1 MQALPRILAAMALA
15 LAPASV
21 AWADPSPA
29 GHDHAGHDHAVEV
42 AYGRPGDPAKGGR
55 VVQVVMKE
63 TDSGMAFAP
72 ERIEVAKG
80 EQVQFV
86 LRNGGELDHE
96 LVIGTVEANRVHA
109 EAMASHPNM
118 AREDPNAKR
127 LGPKTSGVLRWQF
140 TQAGTF
146 EYACLIPGHREA
158 GMVGTVVVK

>member
-1 MQALPRILAAMALA
+1 MRVLPMILAAAALA
-15 LAPASV
+15 LAPTSV
-21 AWADPSPA
+21 AWADP
-29 GHDHAGHDHAVEV
+29 GHAGHDHAVEA
-42 AYGRPGDPAKGGR
+42 AYGRPGDPTKGGR
-55 VVQVVMKE
+55 VIQVVMTE
-63 TDSGMAFAP
+63 TDSGMAFTP
-72 ERIEVAKG
+72 TRIEVRHG

-96 LVIGTVEANRVHA
+96 LVIGTVEANNEHA
-109 EAMASHPNM
+109 QAMASHPDM
-118 AREDPNAKR
+118 AHEDPNAKR

>member
-1 MQALPRILAAMALA
+1 M
-15 LAPASV
+15 
-21 AWADPSPA
+21 AWADP
-29 GHDHAGHDHAVEV
+29 GHAGHDHAVKT
-42 AYGRPGDPAKGGR
+42 AYGRPGDPTKGGR
-55 VVQVVMKE
+55 VIQVVMRE
-63 TDSGMAFAP
+63 TDRGMAFAP

-109 EAMASHPNM
+109 EAMAAHPDM
-118 AREDPNAKR
+118 AHEDPNAKR

-158 GMVGTVVVK
+158 GMVGTVVVR

>member
-1 MQALPRILAAMALA
+1 MRPVSILAFATAVTALA
-15 LAPASV
+15 AFGA
-21 AWADPSPA
+21 AADP
-29 GHDHAGHDHAVEV
+29 GHAGHDHPTET

-72 ERIEVAKG
+72 ERIDVVKG

-86 LRNGGELDHE
+86 LRNGGELEHE

-109 EAMASHPNM
+109 EAMAAHPDM
-118 AREDPNAKR
+118 AHEDPNAKR

>member
-1 MQALPRILAAMALA
+1 MRVLPTFLAATAMALA
-15 LAPASV
+15 PTSMARP
-21 AWADPSPA
+21 DP
-29 GHDHAGHDHAVEV
+29 GHAGHDHAVEA

-55 VVQVVMKE
+55 VVQIVMTE

-72 ERIEVAKG
+72 KRIEVRQG

-96 LVIGTVEANRVHA
+96 LVIGTVEAIRRHA
-109 EAMASHPNM
+109 EEMASHPDM
-118 AREDPNAKR
+118 AHEDPNARR

-158 GMVGTVVVK
+158 GMGGTVVVK

>member
-1 MQALPRILAAMALA
+1 MRVLPTIPVAMALA
-15 LAPASV
+15 LAPTSM
-21 AWADPSPA
+21 AWADP
-29 GHDHAGHDHAVEV
+29 GHAGHDHAVEA

-55 VVQVVMKE
+55 IIQIVMKE

-80 EQVQFV
+80 EQIQFV

-96 LVIGTVEANRVHA
+96 LVIGTVEANQVHA
-109 EAMASHPNM
+109 EAMAAHPDM
-118 AREDPNAKR
+118 THEDPNAKR

-140 TQAGTF
+140 TRAGTF

-158 GMVGTVVVK
+158 GMIGTVVVK

>member
-1 MQALPRILAAMALA
+1 MRALPLILAAAALTQT
-15 LAPASV
+15 PASM
-21 AWADPSPA
+21 AWADPGHH
-29 GHDHAGHDHAVEV
+29 GHDHESET

-55 VVQVVMKE
+55 VIQVVMKE

-72 ERIEVAKG
+72 NRLVFRQG

-86 LRNGGELDHE
+86 LRNGGELEHE
-96 LVIGTVEANRVHA
+96 LVIGTVEANREHA
-109 EAMASHPNM
+109 EAMAAHPDM
-118 AREDPNAKR
+118 EHEDPNAKR

-158 GMVGTVVVK
+158 GMVGTVVVE

>member
-1 MQALPRILAAMALA
+1 MRVLPRIVAATALA
-15 LAPASV
+15 LAPTSV
-21 AWADPSPA
+21 AWADP
-29 GHDHAGHDHAVEV
+29 GHAGHDHAVET
-42 AYGRPGDPAKGGR
+42 AYGRPGDPTKGDR
-55 VVQVVMKE
+55 VIQVVMKE

-80 EQVQFV
+80 ELVQFV

-96 LVIGTVEANRVHA
+96 LVIGTVEANRRHA
-109 EAMASHPNM
+109 EEMASHPDM
-118 AREDPNAKR
+118 THEDPNAKR

-140 TQAGTF
+140 TRAGTF

>member
-1 MQALPRILAAMALA
+1 MRPVSFLAFATAFTALSAFGAT
-15 LAPASV
+15 
-21 AWADPSPA
+21 ADPGHS
-29 GHDHAGHDHAVEV
+29 GHDHAEEA

-55 VVQVVMKE
+55 VIQVVMKE

-72 ERIEVAKG
+72 ERIEVRQG
-80 EQVQFV
+80 EQIQFV

-96 LVIGTVEANRVHA
+96 LVIGSVEANRRHA
-109 EAMASHPNM
+109 EEMASHPDM
-118 AREDPNAKR
+118 AHEDPNAKR